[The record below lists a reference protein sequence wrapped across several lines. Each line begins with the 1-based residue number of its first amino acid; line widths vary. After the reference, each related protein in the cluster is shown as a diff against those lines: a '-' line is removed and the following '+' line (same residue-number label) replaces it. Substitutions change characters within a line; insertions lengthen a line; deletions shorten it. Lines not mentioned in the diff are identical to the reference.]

1 MLTPFY
7 LVVIIIAL
15 MFFLGACTFIAG
27 ILILTFRSSSNDLKE
42 LVVQTTHL
50 AQKGITDDVAGL
62 VGNATDLLDAMNQ
75 LVRTTRGVGILLM
88 LAGAILMSLS
98 GWFAYH
104 VYKNQPS

>member
-1 MLTPFY
+1 MLTPFH
-7 LVVIIIAL
+7 LVVFIVAL

-50 AQKGITDDVAGL
+50 AQKGITEDVAGL
-62 VGNATDLLDAMNQ
+62 VGNATNLLDAMNQ

-88 LAGAILMSLS
+88 SAGVVLMTLS
-98 GWFAYH
+98 GWIAYQ
-104 VYKNQPS
+104 VYKNQP